1 MITLEKISAQL
12 RATRA
17 ALNMNQDEFA
27 KMVGLSRPTIARL
40 EEDPGRVR
48 ASTYLL
54 LDPIIR
60 KTLGELISD

>member
-1 MITLEKISAQL
+1 MITLDKIPAML

-17 ALNMNQDEFA
+17 ALNMSQDEFA

-40 EEDPGRVR
+40 EESPGSVR

-54 LDPIIR
+54 LDPIIK
-60 KTLGELISD
+60 KTLSELISD

>member
-48 ASTYLL
+48 ASTYLM
-54 LDPIIR
+54 LDPVIR
-60 KTLGELISD
+60 KTLSELISD

>member
-1 MITLEKISAQL
+1 MITLEKTPAML

-27 KMVGLSRPTIARL
+27 KMVGVSRPTIARL
-40 EEDPGRVR
+40 EESPGRVR

-54 LDPIIR
+54 LDPIIK
-60 KTLGELISD
+60 KTLSELISD

>member
-1 MITLEKISAQL
+1 MITLEKIPAQL

-40 EEDPGRVR
+40 EENPLKSKAHNYLRVQNIVQQ
-48 ASTYLL
+48 T
-54 LDPIIR
+54 LDDLT
-60 KTLGELISD
+60 KN

>member
-1 MITLEKISAQL
+1 MITLEKIPAQL

-40 EEDPGRVR
+40 EEDPGKVR
-48 ASTYLL
+48 ASTYLM

-60 KTLGELISD
+60 KTLSELISD

>member
-1 MITLEKISAQL
+1 MITLEKIPAQL

-60 KTLGELISD
+60 KTLSELIAD

>member
-1 MITLEKISAQL
+1 MITLEKIPAQL

-40 EEDPGRVR
+40 EEDPGKVR

-60 KTLGELISD
+60 KTLSELISD

>member
-1 MITLEKISAQL
+1 MITLDKISAQL

-27 KMVGLSRPTIARL
+27 KMVGLSRPTISRL

-54 LDPIIR
+54 LHPIIR

>member
-1 MITLEKISAQL
+1 MITLEKIPAQL

-54 LDPIIR
+54 LGPVIR
-60 KTLGELISD
+60 KTLSELISD

>member
-1 MITLEKISAQL
+1 MVTLEKIPAQL

-17 ALNMNQDEFA
+17 ALNLNQNEFA

-48 ASTYLL
+48 ASTYLM

-60 KTLGELISD
+60 KTLSELISD

>member
-27 KMVGLSRPTIARL
+27 KMVGLSRPTISRL

-60 KTLGELISD
+60 KTLSELIAD